1 MGIFG
6 KTGSFWFHSKHAVG
20 GTSPLG
26 HSPVEGLLLLHPGL
40 PSHTCRGTCWAGG
53 RRVNGLLFGFMVS
66 SLSSAWEKLHL
77 LSNVK
82 NDSYCGPHN
91 KGDT

>member
-53 RRVNGLLFGFMVS
+53 RRVNGLLFWIHGQ
-66 SLSSAWEKLHL
+66 LSVFRLGEASP
-77 LSNVK
+77 SF
-82 NDSYCGPHN
+82 
-91 KGDT
+91 